1 MLLKLAGG
9 NLLRTSL
16 GGVGGRSGPGGDPEP
31 PHGDGGP
38 GAPEPRSSAVPLGQL
53 TPPHKNRKKVSQSRC
68 GAADGAVMDP
78 DKAVNR
84 GRGPTSKG
92 LDGDADIC
100 DSKINVVLPPS
111 SSSSSIFTPWR
122 CEGAPLSDIY
132 EALE

>member
-1 MLLKLAGG
+1 MGHEGDLGAD
-9 NLLRTSL
+9 LLRTSL
-16 GGVGGRSGPGGDPEP
+16 GRGGRSGPGGDPER
-31 PHGDGGP
+31 P
-38 GAPEPRSSAVPLGQL
+38 GASLLHGSLAFARVPLGQL

-100 DSKINVVLPPS
+100 DSKINVILPPS